1 MLLENEAREKP
12 QETKNFGGKENG
24 RNTGIFFI
32 EVSRRFH
39 ENFRSFAKKRNSN
52 ERREKKALESVECC
66 YTTIIS
72 EDYPYALQ
80 YIKCPPFVL
89 FYKGNLELLNN
100 DLVNIVGTKKNDE
113 YGKKITQLVVK
124 TLVENDVTLIEENN
138 QGIEKVVVDTVQ
150 ENNKE
155 AVVVLNDGIGCET
168 NQTLID
174 SIQQNGLVIS
184 EYPGKKRKTKKSS
197 MFSRRLSTG
206 LSSKVIVT
214 QSGIKSESMVS
225 ASYALEAYKDVYVFP
240 EAYDSKFKGNN
251 KLIKEGANIITNM
264 EDLVDN

>member
-1 MLLENEAREKP
+1 MEEILVYFSLKYQGDFMKILEALQKKEIV
-12 QETKNFGGKENG
+12 TKE
-24 RNTGIFFI
+24 
-32 EVSRRFH
+32 
-39 ENFRSFAKKRNSN
+39 
-52 ERREKKALESVECC
+52 ERKKALESVECC

-80 YIKCPPFVL
+80 DIKCPPFVL

-240 EAYDSKFKGNN
+240 EAYESKFKGNN

>member
-1 MLLENEAREKP
+1 MKILEALQKKEIV
-12 QETKNFGGKENG
+12 TKE
-24 RNTGIFFI
+24 
-32 EVSRRFH
+32 
-39 ENFRSFAKKRNSN
+39 
-52 ERREKKALESVECC
+52 ERKKALESVECC

-80 YIKCPPFVL
+80 DIKCPPFVL

-113 YGKKITQLVVK
+113 YGKKITQSVVK
-124 TLVENDVTLIEENN
+124 TLIENDVTLIEKNN

-155 AVVVLNDGIGCET
+155 VIVVLNDGIGCET

-184 EYPGKKRKTKKSS
+184 EYPGKKKKTKKSS

-225 ASYALEAYKDVYVFP
+225 VSYALEAYKDVYVFP

>member
-1 MLLENEAREKP
+1 MEEILVYFSLKYQGDFMKILEALQKKEIV
-12 QETKNFGGKENG
+12 TKE
-24 RNTGIFFI
+24 
-32 EVSRRFH
+32 
-39 ENFRSFAKKRNSN
+39 
-52 ERREKKALESVECC
+52 ERKKALESVECC

-80 YIKCPPFVL
+80 DIKCPPFVL

-100 DLVNIVGTKKNDE
+100 DLVNIV
-113 YGKKITQLVVK
+113 
-124 TLVENDVTLIEENN
+124 
-138 QGIEKVVVDTVQ
+138 
-150 ENNKE
+150 
-155 AVVVLNDGIGCET
+155 NDGIGCET

-184 EYPGKKRKTKKSS
+184 EYPGKKKKTKKSS

>member
-1 MLLENEAREKP
+1 M
-12 QETKNFGGKENG
+12 
-24 RNTGIFFI
+24 
-32 EVSRRFH
+32 
-39 ENFRSFAKKRNSN
+39 
-52 ERREKKALESVECC
+52 
-66 YTTIIS
+66 
-72 EDYPYALQ
+72 
-80 YIKCPPFVL
+80 
-89 FYKGNLELLNN
+89 
-100 DLVNIVGTKKNDE
+100 VNIVGTKKNDE
-113 YGKKITQLVVK
+113 YGKKITQSVVK
-124 TLVENDVTLIEENN
+124 ILIENDVTLIEKNN

-155 AVVVLNDGIGCET
+155 VIVVLNDGIGCET

-184 EYPGKKRKTKKSS
+184 EYPGKKKKTKKSS

-225 ASYALEAYKDVYVFP
+225 VSYALEAYKDVYVFP